1 MSMLRKQNGEL
12 KRDGNGIETSEL
24 WTQTNEPAVL
34 ETGITCQSFISCKG
48 QSKKKSQFL
57 MLLMETELCKTDTV
71 HTDLIKALSALSSL
85 IGLVFHIY
93 RSQL

>member
-1 MSMLRKQNGEL
+1 
-12 KRDGNGIETSEL
+12 
-24 WTQTNEPAVL
+24 
-34 ETGITCQSFISCKG
+34 
-48 QSKKKSQFL
+48 

>member
-1 MSMLRKQNGEL
+1 MLWKQNREL
-12 KRDGNGIETSEL
+12 KRDGNGIESSEL
-24 WTQTNEPAVL
+24 RTQTNEPAAL

-48 QSKKKSQFL
+48 QSEKSQFL